1 MNQELQRNLAVQAWF
16 WMVSESKMLGL
27 KFGSAEL
34 AGDRASLMDPILLRI
49 LEGHGNPWSCT
60 TDNGI
65 RFEMADIQMLHE
77 DERYSVRHGL
87 AKPKGGVQKE
97 RIRTPFDKGGGLQ
110 SYSSEPQGT
119 TIHPSVYLLLDR
131 YIGIGLDMQKFPFY
145 DNLEKWRYKILGQD
159 VDFPNQG
166 FWNDAAI
173 QDYKDFGPLRILV
186 CGNTGVGKSSLINK
200 VFGVPDSEEVTKS
213 SNNVRGEHNVQDE
226 LTWPGRPDLVIHDSR
241 GFEAAATAELQAVRE
256 FLRKKQRNTEIN
268 KRLHAIWFCL
278 EVNNQRP
285 VQEATQELFRIIAE
299 YAKDI
304 PVIVIATKKDD
315 FEKIHFSDGVMSAL
329 AQGQTPDYENLAQF
343 ARDQVNRRLRDLEKL
358 IMNLDGGRFDVCVA
372 VSKDDDKSIQS
383 LVARLDLKVDLA
395 LESVMAIYRNVV
407 RRSTLTAGLPA
418 ATPMNRKSAA
428 IKLCEAIISCFGIP
442 GVDGKTAFDVYGRNI
457 FDKEGNSIATA
468 TAEAIAAVSAIT
480 TGIFLGIPFILISA
494 GSNVP
499 LVVPTT
505 ARLILMLAC
514 DLILMFSRG
523 FQEAS
528 GKCNTQPQLADL
540 EKAAA
545 AYQAHSPRVHKKVKS
560 LVPGVSMCFRM
571 DKIKLGIKEILQDSR
586 QFFAGDNAA
595 PPATPRHSSDSWNEL
610 ASLQDTIA
618 EDIATIEQTGE
629 DIVRQADRSD
639 SASLFRM
646 QSMKT
651 VVREFMEV
659 RPVLG
664 QVSSA
669 KARRDAIV
677 AESNPRDSYASLS
690 SKCSR
695 TGVDV
700 LKYRAKPSLRPT
712 FKPGEYV
719 CCFAGISYEETKSE
733 RPQSNARQSCVT
745 GVIKD
750 HQAALGTLPGRHVVR
765 CRYAPILD
773 SVLGLPLDEE
783 IDISHRQ
790 AKGLRRILVPRHGLV
805 QVGTHD
811 GPRPHLRCAATRT
824 SAKPATMHCNIQ
836 APILGGSGTKLSET
850 ASACIP
856 KCGVWIKQT
865 LSRQPYSPASF
876 VKSRGTSAASASG
889 PGERQY

>member
-1 MNQELQRNLAVQAWF
+1 MAGERPVPQRLVVCVDGIWCDTDQSLLSASDNQNTTNVYRLFASVYGGEITDDNGKRFLQQKRYFNGIKSHDRGLTMPSAIASGISDNIREVYRDCCRLTGPEDEVWLFGFGRGGFVVQAVAGLLYHSIAEGKGEQALEMVSVIQNFRHALALNELTLAEHVFNTPRFNMNQELQRNLAVQAWF

-27 KFGSAEL
+27 KFGSAEF

-110 SYSSEPQGT
+110 SYSSGT

-213 SNNVRGEHNVQDE
+213 SNNVR
-226 LTWPGRPDLVIHDSR
+226 
-241 GFEAAATAELQAVRE
+241 
-256 FLRKKQRNTEIN
+256 
-268 KRLHAIWFCL
+268 
-278 EVNNQRP
+278 
-285 VQEATQELFRIIAE
+285 AE

-383 LVARLDLKVDLA
+383 LVCDTAECFSHEKIRLLYIRAQVARLDLKVDLA
-395 LESVMAIYRNVV
+395 LESVMAIYKNVV

-418 ATPMNRKSAA
+418 ATPVNRKLAA
-428 IKLCEAIISCFGIP
+428 IKLCEAILSCFGIP

-480 TGIFLGIPFILISA
+480 TGIFLGIPFFLISA

-545 AYQAHSPRVHKKVKS
+545 AYQAHSPRVHKMVKA

-595 PPATPRHSSDSWNEL
+595 PPATPRPSSDSWNEL
-610 ASLQDTIA
+610 ASLQDTIT
-618 EDIATIEQTGE
+618 EDITTIEQTGE
-629 DIVRQADRSD
+629 DIVGQADRSD
-639 SASLFRM
+639 SASLFDM

-651 VVREFMEV
+651 VMRELMEAM
-659 RPVLG
+659 P
-664 QVSSA
+664 SA
-669 KARRDAIV
+669 RDMVVINATSILMDDTKN
-677 AESNPRDSYASLS
+677 A
-690 SKCSR
+690 
-695 TGVDV
+695 
-700 LKYRAKPSLRPT
+700 PT
-712 FKPGEYV
+712 
-719 CCFAGISYEETKSE
+719 
-733 RPQSNARQSCVT
+733 
-745 GVIKD
+745 
-750 HQAALGTLPGRHVVR
+750 
-765 CRYAPILD
+765 
-773 SVLGLPLDEE
+773 
-783 IDISHRQ
+783 
-790 AKGLRRILVPRHGLV
+790 
-805 QVGTHD
+805 
-811 GPRPHLRCAATRT
+811 
-824 SAKPATMHCNIQ
+824 
-836 APILGGSGTKLSET
+836 
-850 ASACIP
+850 
-856 KCGVWIKQT
+856 
-865 LSRQPYSPASF
+865 
-876 VKSRGTSAASASG
+876 
-889 PGERQY
+889 